1 MPGGNCGMNRG
12 SRVYYDVVHED
23 HGRIYPGDRGIA
35 SMGCRQSFHPQK
47 GFTLLEVMIAVA
59 IIAIAFVTLLG
70 SQSQSVS
77 IAAHT
82 RFAVTA
88 ALLAQQKLT
97 EIESTDF
104 ADVSSE
110 SGDFDENYPGY
121 RWESEVSELS
131 EDEIG
136 IPGSG
141 GMLKTV
147 DLVVTLG
154 GDEGP
159 SYEVRSVIMQ
169 KIEPRK

>member
-1 MPGGNCGMNRG
+1 MCCI
-12 SRVYYDVVHED
+12 
-23 HGRIYPGDRGIA
+23 GRRKGFL
-35 SMGCRQSFHPQK
+35 SHT

-59 IIAIAFVTLLG
+59 IIAIAFVTLIG

-77 IAAHT
+77 IAGHT

-97 EIESTDF
+97 EIEAADF
-104 ADVSSE
+104 ESVFSAD
-110 SGDFDENYPGY
+110 GDFGENYPGY
-121 RWESEVSELS
+121 RWSSEVAELS
-131 EDEIG
+131 EDEVG
-136 IPGSG
+136 IAGSA

-159 SYEVRSVIMQ
+159 SYGVRSVIMQ